1 MRRISDRLNEAKES
15 KSEKQVQAPKKPNDK
30 KLPNNSPFNPGNA
43 LLRTGIMNHYTPI
56 QNILTNIRNL
66 YCVQLGIAAEL
77 GEDNVSIK
85 LSSSRFTS
93 PQKVNELLFTNL
105 YYDVNYQQS
114 CLSSYIQSQGLTK
127 MTQINLGAYYIVYF
141 SPTDIAIAQDPVA
154 MAVKTVAPSEYE
166 GEDEECDCCGCCGCC
181 ESSVNEEEQEQ
192 EIKKITLDKIVEL
205 INSKDKVRAAK
216 QLELLVSQEIQ
227 LPREFYFAAIKFK
240 TEDTSIALRWRYTK
254 KLPTGSSIENT
265 RSIMHIFGTGD
276 KAIWIQDYDKDSIV
290 KLPEDITK
298 LIDSIL
304 EILDAEKTDDPSI
317 FKMTGEGKKRD
328 KDEDDED
335 KDEENDEEKDKES
348 EDKDKESEDKDKKDD
363 KKSDEDD
370 DDDDGL
376 L

>member
-1 MRRISDRLNEAKES
+1 MKRFSDRISKTNLNESNEPQKA
-15 KSEKQVQAPKKPNDK
+15 
-30 KLPNNSPFNPGNA
+30 NSVFNPGNA
-43 LLRTGIMNHYTPI
+43 LLKTGIMNHYTPI

-66 YCVQLGIAAEL
+66 YCCHLGIAAEL

-93 PQKVNELLFTNL
+93 PQKVNELLYTNL
-105 YYDVNYQQS
+105 YYDTNYQQS

-141 SPTDIAIAQDPVA
+141 SPTDIATAKDPYQ
-154 MAVKTVAPSEYE
+154 MAVTAIAPSDYE
-166 GEDEECDCCGCCGCC
+166 DDDDCDCCTCYGCC
-181 ESSVNEEEQEQ
+181 ESKNSVNEDETEQ
-192 EIKKITLDKIVEL
+192 EIKKITLDKIIEL
-205 INSKDKVRAAK
+205 INSKDKVKAAK

-328 KDEDDED
+328 DDDENKDEDDEN
-335 KDEENDEEKDKES
+335 KDEEKDNEKS
-348 EDKDKESEDKDKKDD
+348 DDKDNEKDD
-363 KKSDEDD
+363 KKKSEDD
-370 DDDDGL
+370 DEDLDDDDL